1 MRSEILRA
9 GERVRTADAEHCV
22 VSVASYNDRQR
33 NPGGLSM
40 METRRLCGALGA
52 EVSGVDL
59 SKPLS
64 NTTARDIVGA
74 FHEHLVLV
82 FRGQS
87 LDPAA
92 QLAFTRLFGEPSEHP
107 LRTRANVDGYPE
119 VLVIETRPG
128 RMGAR
133 NDYWHSDISH
143 QECPPSA
150 SILHS
155 LAVPDGLGDTMF
167 CNMYRAAETLST
179 GMQRLLDGMEAVHSG
194 EATMRRA
201 EQEEGTDA
209 LRIDSVPPPATH
221 PVLRTHPGTGRRAL
235 FVNPHFTVSFEGMT
249 QEESAPLLDYLAE
262 HSTRPE
268 NVYRHRWAVGDV
280 VIWDNRATM
289 HYAIR
294 DYDDT
299 IHRKHHR
306 TTASGERPV

>member
-1 MRSEILRA
+1 ML
-9 GERVRTADAEHCV
+9 
-22 VSVASYNDRQR
+22 
-33 NPGGLSM
+33 
-40 METRRLCGALGA
+40 ETRRLCGALGA

-59 SKPLS
+59 SQPLDED
-64 NTTARDIVGA
+64 TARDIVDS

-87 LDPAA
+87 LEPAA
-92 QLAFTRLFGEPSEHP
+92 QVAFTRLFGEPHEHP
-107 LRTRANVDGYPE
+107 LRTRANVEGFPE
-119 VLVIETRPG
+119 VLIIETRPG

-155 LAVPDGLGDTMF
+155 ITIPEGLGDTMF
-167 CNMYRAAETLST
+167 CNMYRALETLSSGLQCLLG
-179 GMQRLLDGMEAVHSG
+179 GMKAVHSAQ
-194 EATMRRA
+194 ATMRRA
-201 EQEEGTDA
+201 REKGTDA
-209 LRIDSVPPPATH
+209 RPIDAVPPPRTH

-235 FVNPHFTVSFEGMT
+235 FVNPHFTESFERMT
-249 QEESAPLLDYLAE
+249 EEESAPLLDWLAE

-280 VIWDNRATM
+280 LVWDNRCTM
-289 HYAIR
+289 HYAVR

-306 TTASGERPV
+306 TTAGGERPV

>member
-1 MRSEILRA
+1 M
-9 GERVRTADAEHCV
+9 V
-22 VSVASYNDRQR
+22 
-33 NPGGLSM
+33 
-40 METRRLCGALGA
+40 ETRRLCGALGA

-59 SKPLS
+59 SKRW
-64 NTTARDIVGA
+64 NDDTARRIVNA

-87 LDPAA
+87 LDPAT
-92 QLAFTRLFGEPSEHP
+92 QLAFTRLFGEPHEHP
-107 LRTRANVDGYPE
+107 LRTRANVDGFPE

-143 QECPPSA
+143 QERPPSA
-150 SILHS
+150 SVLHA

-167 CNMYRAAETLST
+167 CNMYRAAETLSP
-179 GMQRLLDGMEAVHSG
+179 GMRQVLGGMRAVHSG

-201 EQEEGTDA
+201 QRERGTDA
-209 LRIDSVPPPATH
+209 LPVESVPPPQVH
-221 PVLRTHPGTGRRAL
+221 PVLRTHPGTGRQAL
-235 FVNPHFTVSFEGMT
+235 FVNPHFTESFAGMT
-249 QEESAPLLDYLAE
+249 KDESAPMLDYLAE
-262 HSTRPE
+262 HSTCPE

-280 VIWDNRATM
+280 VIWDNRCTM
-289 HYAIR
+289 HYAVR

-299 IHRKHHR
+299 VHRKHHR

>member
-1 MRSEILRA
+1 MVE
-9 GERVRTADAEHCV
+9 V
-22 VSVASYNDRQR
+22 
-33 NPGGLSM
+33 
-40 METRRLCGALGA
+40 RRLCGALGA

-59 SKPLS
+59 SKRLS
-64 NTTARDIVGA
+64 NEAARAVVDA
-74 FHEHLVLV
+74 YHDHLVLV

-92 QLAFTRLFGEPSEHP
+92 QIAFTRLFGEPHEHP
-107 LRTRANVDGYPE
+107 LRTRASVDGFPE
-119 VLVIETRPG
+119 VLIIETRPG

-143 QECPPSA
+143 QERPPSA
-150 SILHS
+150 SILHA
-155 LAVPDGLGDTMF
+155 LAIPDGLGDTMF
-167 CNMYRAAETLST
+167 CNMYRAAETLSP
-179 GMQRLLDGMEAVHSG
+179 GMRRLLGGMRAVHSG

-201 EQEEGTDA
+201 QQERGTDA
-209 LRIDSVPPPATH
+209 LPVDSVPPPRAH

-235 FVNPHFTVSFEGMT
+235 FVNPHFTESFAGMT
-249 QEESAPLLDYLAE
+249 KEESAPMLDYLAE

-280 VIWDNRATM
+280 VIWDNRCTM
-289 HYAIR
+289 HYAVR

-299 IHRKHHR
+299 VRRKHHR

>member
-1 MRSEILRA
+1 M
-9 GERVRTADAEHCV
+9 V
-22 VSVASYNDRQR
+22 
-33 NPGGLSM
+33 
-40 METRRLCGALGA
+40 ETRRLCGALGA

-59 SKPLS
+59 SKRW
-64 NTTARDIVGA
+64 NDDTARRIVDA
-74 FHEHLVLV
+74 FHQHLVLV

-87 LDPAA
+87 LDPVT
-92 QLAFTRLFGEPSEHP
+92 QLAFTRLFGEPHEHP
-107 LRTRANVDGYPE
+107 LRTRASVDGFPE
-119 VLVIETRPG
+119 VLIIETRPG

-150 SILHS
+150 SVLHA

-167 CNMYRAAETLST
+167 CNMYRAAETLSP
-179 GMQRLLDGMEAVHSG
+179 GMRQALGGMRAVHSG

-201 EQEEGTDA
+201 RQERGTDA
-209 LRIDSVPPPATH
+209 LPVESVPPPRAH

-235 FVNPHFTVSFEGMT
+235 FVNPHFTESFAGMT
-249 QEESAPLLDYLAE
+249 KEESAPMLDYLTE

-280 VIWDNRATM
+280 VIWDNRCTM
-289 HYAIR
+289 HYAVR

-299 IHRKHHR
+299 VHRKHHR